1 MKIKAERILLI
12 VAVTVIVLYL
22 LNRLKERYTPEED
35 EKVKE
40 IVDELNIS
48 QEDLNLMFEMINKG

>member
-1 MKIKAERILLI
+1 LP
-12 VAVTVIVLYL
+12 